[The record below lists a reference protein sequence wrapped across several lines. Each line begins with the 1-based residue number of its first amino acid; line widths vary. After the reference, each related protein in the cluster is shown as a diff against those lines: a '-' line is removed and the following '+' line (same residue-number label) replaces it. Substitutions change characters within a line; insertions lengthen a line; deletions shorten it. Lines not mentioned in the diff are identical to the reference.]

1 MGREPTGAA
10 ATPRRKAGEPSP
22 GSHLTHNYYPS
33 AFRKEEWAAQSDW
46 GGLFVFPPL
55 SVHSLLSPQHPA
67 GF

>member
-22 GSHLTHNYYPS
+22 VSHLTQNYYPS

-46 GGLFVFPPL
+46 GGFLC
-55 SVHSLLSPQHPA
+55 SLP
-67 GF
+67 